1 MILAMSSIARS
12 HQKGMSQ
19 MSTLESTTTLA
30 PVDTTWTADPVHSN
44 VSFEVEYAGVST
56 FRGSFRDF
64 DAALEGS
71 ALSGSARV
79 ASVDVKDEQLAG
91 HLQSPDFFD
100 AERHPEISF
109 RADALALA
117 DDGTVSGAGELTIKG
132 ITKPVELK
140 GRLASAPSID
150 PFGRERLGLTLETAI
165 DRNDFGVTW
174 NAPNQSGGNYLGDE
188 VTLKA
193 DLTFVRQAS

>member
-1 MILAMSSIARS
+1 
-12 HQKGMSQ
+12 
-19 MSTLESTTTLA
+19 MSTLESNTTLA
-30 PVDTTWTADPVHSN
+30 PAGTTWAADPVHSN
-44 VSFEVEYAGVST
+44 VAFEVEYAGVSI

-64 DAALEGS
+64 EATLEGS
-71 ALSGSARV
+71 TLSGSARV

-109 RADALALA
+109 RADGLAVA
-117 DDGTVSGAGELTIKG
+117 DDGSVTGPGELTIKG
-132 ITKPVELK
+132 VTKPVELK
-140 GRLASAPSID
+140 GRLSSAPSVD

-165 DRNDFGVTW
+165 DRTAFGVAW

>member
-1 MILAMSSIARS
+1 
-12 HQKGMSQ
+12 

-30 PVDTTWTADPVHSN
+30 PAGTTWAADPVHSN
-44 VSFEVEYAGVST
+44 VSVEVEYAGVSI

-64 DAALEGS
+64 DATLEGS
-71 ALSGSARV
+71 ALAGSARV
-79 ASVDVKDEQLAG
+79 ASVDVKDEQLSG

-100 AERHPEISF
+100 AERYPEIGF
-109 RADALALA
+109 RADGLALT
-117 DDGTVSGAGELTIKG
+117 DDGTVAGPGELTIKG
-132 ITKPVELK
+132 VTKPVELK
-140 GRLASAPSID
+140 GRLSSAPSID

-165 DRNDFGVTW
+165 DRNEFGVAW

-193 DLTFVRQAS
+193 DLTFVRQAD

>member
-1 MILAMSSIARS
+1 
-12 HQKGMSQ
+12 
-19 MSTLESTTTLA
+19 MSTLESTTPLA
-30 PVDTTWTADPVHSN
+30 PAGTTWAADPIHSD
-44 VSFEVEYAGVST
+44 VAFEVEYAGVSI

-64 DAALEGS
+64 DATLEGS
-71 ALSGSARV
+71 SLAGSARV

-100 AERHPEISF
+100 AERYPEISV
-109 RADALALA
+109 RADQVAVAE
-117 DDGTVSGAGELTIKG
+117 DGTVSGAGQLTIKG
-132 ITKPVELK
+132 VTKPVELK
-140 GRLASAPSID
+140 GRLAAAPSVD

-165 DRNDFGVTW
+165 DRNEFGVAW

-193 DLTFVRQAS
+193 DLTFVRHES

>member
-1 MILAMSSIARS
+1 
-12 HQKGMSQ
+12 

-30 PVDTTWTADPVHSN
+30 STGTTWVADPIHSN

-64 DAALEGS
+64 GATLEGS
-71 ALSGSARV
+71 ALSGAARV

-100 AERHPEISF
+100 AERHPEILF
-109 RADALALA
+109 RTGGLALA
-117 DDGTVSGAGELTIKG
+117 DDGTVTGPGELTIKG
-132 ITKPVELK
+132 VTQPVELN
-140 GRLASAPSID
+140 GRLASTPSVD
-150 PFGRERLGLTLETAI
+150 PFGRERIGLTLETAI
-165 DRNDFGVTW
+165 DRNEFGVTW

-193 DLTFVRQAS
+193 DLSFVRQAS

>member
-1 MILAMSSIARS
+1 
-12 HQKGMSQ
+12 
-19 MSTLESTTTLA
+19 MSTLESTTIA
-30 PVDTTWTADPVHSN
+30 PAGTTWAVDPVHSD
-44 VSFEVEYAGVST
+44 VAFEVEYAGISI

-64 DAALEGS
+64 DATLEGS
-71 ALSGSARV
+71 TLAGSARV

-100 AERHPEISF
+100 AERHPQISF
-109 RADALALA
+109 RADLTLA
-117 DDGTVSGAGELTIKG
+117 DGGIVAGSGELTIKG
-132 ITKPVELK
+132 VTKPIELR

-150 PFGRERLGLTLETAI
+150 PFGRERLGLALETAI
-165 DRNDFGVTW
+165 DRNEFGVAW

-193 DLTFVRQAS
+193 DLTLVRQAD

>member
-1 MILAMSSIARS
+1 
-12 HQKGMSQ
+12 

-30 PVDTTWTADPVHSN
+30 PAGTTWLADPVHSS
-44 VSFEVEYAGVST
+44 VSFEVEYAGVSI

-64 DAALEGS
+64 DATLEGS
-71 ALSGSARV
+71 SLSGSARV
-79 ASVDVKDEQLAG
+79 ASVDVKDEQLNG

-109 RADALALA
+109 RADQLAVT
-117 DDGTVSGAGELTIKG
+117 DDGTVAGPGELTIKG

-140 GRLASAPSID
+140 GRLASAPTVD

-165 DRNDFGVTW
+165 DRNDFGVAW
-174 NAPNQSGGNYLGDE
+174 NAPNQSGGKYLGDE

-193 DLTFVRQAS
+193 DLTFGKQAS

>member
-1 MILAMSSIARS
+1 
-12 HQKGMSQ
+12 MSQ
-19 MSTLESTTTLA
+19 MSTMESTTIA
-30 PVDTTWTADPVHSN
+30 PAGTTWAADPVHSS

-64 DAALEGS
+64 DATLEGS
-71 ALSGSARV
+71 ALAGSARV

-100 AERHPEISF
+100 AERYPEISF
-109 RADALALA
+109 RADTLALA
-117 DDGTVSGAGELTIKG
+117 DGGAVTGAGELTIKG
-132 ITKPVELK
+132 VTQPVTLK
-140 GRLASAPSID
+140 GRLASAPTVD
-150 PFGRERLGLTLETAI
+150 PFGRERLGLSLETAI
-165 DRNDFGVTW
+165 DRNAFGVAW

-193 DLTFVRQAS
+193 DLTFVRQES

>member
-1 MILAMSSIARS
+1 
-12 HQKGMSQ
+12 

-30 PVDTTWTADPVHSN
+30 PAGTSWVADPVHST
-44 VSFEVEYAGVST
+44 VGFEVEYAGVSI

-64 DAALEGS
+64 DATLEGS
-71 ALSGSARV
+71 TLAGSARV

-109 RADALALA
+109 RADSLSVA
-117 DDGTVSGAGELTIKG
+117 DDGTVSGPGQLTIKG
-132 ITKPVELK
+132 VTKPAELK
-140 GRLASAPSID
+140 GKLASAPSVD

-165 DRNDFGVTW
+165 DRNEFGVAW

-193 DLTFVRQAS
+193 ELTFGRKAD

>member
-1 MILAMSSIARS
+1 
-12 HQKGMSQ
+12 
-19 MSTLESTTTLA
+19 MSTLDSTTTLA
-30 PVDTTWTADPVHSN
+30 PAGTAWAADPVHSD
-44 VSFEVEYAGVST
+44 VSFEVEYAGVSI

-64 DAALEGS
+64 DATLEGS
-71 ALSGSARV
+71 ALEGSARV
-79 ASVDVKDEQLAG
+79 ASVDVKDEQLSG

-109 RADALALA
+109 SAENLSLT
-117 DDGTVSGAGELTIKG
+117 DDGTVAGPGELTIKG
-132 ITKPVELK
+132 VTKPVELN
-140 GRLASAPSID
+140 GRLASAPTVD

-165 DRNDFGVTW
+165 DRNDFGVAW

-193 DLTFVRQAS
+193 DLTFVRQAN

>member
-1 MILAMSSIARS
+1 
-12 HQKGMSQ
+12 

-30 PVDTTWTADPVHSN
+30 PAGTTWDADPIHSD
-44 VSFEVEYAGVST
+44 VSFEVEYAGVSI

-64 DAALEGS
+64 DATLEGS
-71 ALSGSARV
+71 ALKGSARV

-100 AERHPEISF
+100 AERYPEIAFST
-109 RADALALA
+109 DKLALA
-117 DDGTVSGAGELTIKG
+117 DDGTVAGPADLTIKG
-132 ITKPVELK
+132 VTKPVELK
-140 GRLASAPSID
+140 GRLASAPTVD

-165 DRNDFGVTW
+165 DRNDFGVAW

-193 DLTFVRQAS
+193 DLTFTRQAS